1 MEFFFVYGIVFNFGN
16 PLYAA
21 AYGFNALPV
30 WLVWTITAGIYAVLY
45 ALKAAGLYAMAK
57 KAGMNKLVWC
67 AFVPFAST
75 YLMGELAG
83 ALRLGNAK
91 IRHIGLYAMV
101 AEFLLFAV
109 QAMYYISFSYIFAR
123 GLFYVE
129 MDETAGTVALYFTE
143 AVSNGLQ
150 NLINVS
156 NVLDY
161 VFYIL
166 YTIAAIFLF
175 VTFFR
180 RYCPL
185 SYIWMVILC
194 VIIPIV
200 TAMLVYAYRNRSPVD
215 YEKIMAARAEQMRRM
230 QQQYGQGG
238 PYGGGPYNNGPYN
251 NGGPYGGGPSS
262 GAPGGASKTP
272 DDPFGEF
279 SGGDD
284 PFGDFSEKKGDP
296 GRSDGASSD
305 GASSDGKDGDGD
317 GFFS

>member
-1 MEFFFVYGIVFNFGN
+1 MEFFYIYGIVANFGD
-16 PLYAA
+16 PVYAT
-21 AYGFNALPV
+21 AYGFNMLSV
-30 WLVWTITAGIYAVLY
+30 WLVWTITAGIYAVIY
-45 ALKAAGLYAMAK
+45 ALKAAGLYTMAK
-57 KAGMNKLVWC
+57 RAGLNKLVWC

-83 ALRLGNAK
+83 ALRLGSAK
-91 IRHIGLYAMV
+91 IRHIGLYAMA
-101 AEFLLFAV
+101 AEFLLFVA
-109 QAMYYISFSYIFAR
+109 QAMYYIPLSYIYAQ
-123 GLFYVE
+123 GPGQLYYVQIE
-129 MDETAGTVALYFTE
+129 DNTVWLTFTD

-150 NLINVS
+150 NLLNVAYI
-156 NVLDY
+156 LDY

-230 QQQYGQGG
+230 QQYGQGG

-251 NGGPYGGGPSS
+251 NGPYGGGTSS
-262 GAPGGASKTP
+262 GTPGGASKTP

-279 SGGDD
+279 SDNKD
-284 PFGDFSEKKGDP
+284 PFGDFSEKKGDS
-296 GRSDGASSD
+296 GQSDGSS
-305 GASSDGKDGDGD
+305 SSGKGGDDD